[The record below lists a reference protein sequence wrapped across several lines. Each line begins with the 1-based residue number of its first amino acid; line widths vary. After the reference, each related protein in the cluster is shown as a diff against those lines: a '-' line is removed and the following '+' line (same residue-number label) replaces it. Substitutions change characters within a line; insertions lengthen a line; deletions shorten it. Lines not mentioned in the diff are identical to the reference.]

1 LSQLA
6 IDILLSFMVAAA
18 WLGVAGF
25 LRLRTTLDRIHC
37 VTFVNA
43 MAGMALTVVAFISD
57 GPSDRALKIL
67 LLTVVSLLVGASLS
81 HATGRAL
88 LLRGSAPEAEG
99 LAHLVV
105 ASDAHD
111 ADGTLG

>member
-1 LSQLA
+1 MTRFA
-6 IDILLSFMVAAA
+6 IDILLAFMAVAA
-18 WLGVAGF
+18 WLGVAAF
-25 LRLRTTLDRIHC
+25 FRLRTALDRIHC

-43 MAGMALTVVAFISD
+43 TAGMALTLAAFISD
-57 GPSDRALKIL
+57 GASDRALKIL
-67 LLTVVSLLVGASLS
+67 LFTVVSLLIGASLS

-88 LLRGSAPEAEG
+88 LLRGSAPEAEE

-105 ASDAHD
+105 ATDAHD